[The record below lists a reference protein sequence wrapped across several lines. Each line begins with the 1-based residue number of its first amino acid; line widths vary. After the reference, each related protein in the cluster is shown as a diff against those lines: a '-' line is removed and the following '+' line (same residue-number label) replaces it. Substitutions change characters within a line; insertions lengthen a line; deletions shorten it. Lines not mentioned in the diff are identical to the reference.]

1 MRKGKLTSG
10 VFRILLNICDGV
22 FQKKKKKW
30 GTAKSCLIR
39 SLRMMSI
46 FVIIEFTANIS
57 NAVI

>member
-22 FQKKKKKW
+22 SQKKIKW

>member
-22 FQKKKKKW
+22 FQKKIKW

-39 SLRMMSI
+39 SLRIMSI